1 MAAKSLPPD
10 RILVIEDEPEIAE
23 MLKLNLEAAGFQA
36 ETAGDG
42 GEGLAIQES
51 RPADLIVLDLMLP
64 RVGGMEVL
72 HVLRRRRDPVPVLIL
87 TARTGDADLLQG
99 LAQGADDYLGKPF
112 STLELIARIRAILR
126 RTRNQ
131 ESQPRI
137 LRSGPFRINFLQLDV
152 HRGRTNLNLT
162 LREFR
167 LLEVLL
173 SNPGRVN
180 SRQELLNMAWD
191 PDGKPMPKTVDV
203 HIGTLRKK
211 LGDTDKSPFIQTLDR
226 EGYRWM
232 LPVTPEAG

>member
-1 MAAKSLPPD
+1 MAAKPTPPD

-23 MLKLNLEAAGFQA
+23 MLTLNLEAAGFQVEA
-36 ETAGDG
+36 AADG
-42 GEGLAIQES
+42 AAGLAIQE
-51 RPADLIVLDLMLP
+51 RQPADLIVLDLMLP
-64 RVGGMEVL
+64 KVGGFEVL
-72 HVLRRRRDPVPVLIL
+72 HVLRRRRDAVPILIL
-87 TARTGDADLLQG
+87 TARTGDADRIQG
-99 LAQGADDYLGKPF
+99 LSQGADDYLGKPF
-112 STLELIARIRAILR
+112 SILELIARIRAILR

-131 ESQPRI
+131 EALPRV

-167 LLEVLL
+167 LLEVLV

-211 LGDTDKSPFIQTLDR
+211 LGDTDRSPFIQTLDR

-232 LPVTPEAG
+232 LPVTAGEG